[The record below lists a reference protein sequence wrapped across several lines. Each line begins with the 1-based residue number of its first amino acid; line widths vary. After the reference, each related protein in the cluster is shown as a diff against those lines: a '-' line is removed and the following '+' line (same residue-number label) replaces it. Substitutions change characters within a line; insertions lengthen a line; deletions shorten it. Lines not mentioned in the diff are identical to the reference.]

1 MRGARRDRRM
11 VASSLSSL
19 LTTEGVG
26 ERRVS
31 LDPVSPKRGLS
42 GEAAT
47 GLDLVESRRIERRSR
62 ANTGL
67 GKDDWGDKASAGLS
81 VLSST

>member
-19 LTTEGVG
+19 LATEGVG

-31 LDPVSPKRGLS
+31 RDPVSAKRGVS

-62 ANTGL
+62 ANAGL
-67 GKDDWGDKASAGLS
+67 GKDDWGDKASAGIS

>member
-19 LTTEGVG
+19 LATEGVG

-31 LDPVSPKRGLS
+31 RDPGLAKRGLS

-47 GLDLVESRRIERRSR
+47 GLDLVESRRIERWSR
-62 ANTGL
+62 ANAGL
-67 GKDDWGDKASAGLS
+67 GKDDRGDKASAGLS